1 MMCTVEW
8 SKMEV
13 LQNVESD
20 VLKVTDRV
28 HVLPQSS
35 GMGVLQFPW

>member
-1 MMCTVEW
+1 MMCTAEW

-13 LQNVESD
+13 LQNVERNL
-20 VLKVTDRV
+20 LKVADRV
-28 HVLPQSS
+28 DVLPQSS